1 MKLQICFILLS
12 LSLIH
17 CLKGPEDANKII
29 FVRDELKVMG
39 GKEGKDY
46 TITGQTVAIQKAGEY
61 VALGECE
68 EGNIVITADSVTLY
82 LQNLVLSSK
91 KNAPIIVTKN
101 TKDVK
106 IINLENTELN
116 DLEDKKKTTG
126 ECAVI
131 KVGSNSTVSIENQD
145 ILTLNGEC
153 KSIIR
158 GGKQAS
164 IVFKKGEG
172 EYIIN
177 AKKTAIES
185 DGLLQF
191 NGGKFTITSENGDA
205 IRSQPDDDDEESLG
219 KILIKD
225 GAFNIHSF
233 NDAITARNNIE
244 ILKGKFNITTEN
256 GYDSETYDEENES
269 AKGFKLT
276 GNETGCGILIHS
288 GDFIVNAADDAFRSN
303 RDITI
308 LSGRFTINTKD
319 DAICAKYDLVLGEK
333 DAPLDDL
340 KINIENSYEALEG
353 MTVTIYSGKIKVR
366 AFDDGINASGPE
378 KIEEPFGPGRRNRS
392 RRNSSW
398 TFPGGDWQFPGGNN
412 WTFPGG
418 DGQFPGGDWTFPG
431 GNNWTFPGG
440 DGQFPGGDWTFPGG
454 DGQFP
459 GGDWQFPGGNNW
471 TFPGGNGQFPGG
483 NGQFPGGNGGN
494 GGGFD
499 WRSMF
504 MPNDS
509 YLVSIQGGELYLYT
523 DSDGIDSNG
532 HIYLHGG
539 KIYIFSEGTGPNEPI
554 DHNGNFTLFD
564 TEVLGV
570 GTKGLEAVHRG
581 IHKGNQKYA
590 FYQAQSQT
598 VISKGQKL
606 EILNE
611 KDKLVKEGEITKD
624 VNYIFYTSKDLNEKY
639 TFNLI
644 DKKDKKTTLEM
655 TFGDPAEGEDDLDR
669 IFNEKHE
676 DKDKKDKKKDKEED
690 EDED

>member
-1 MKLQICFILLS
+1 MKLKFCFIFLS
-12 LSLIH
+12 LSLIQ
-17 CLKGPEDANKII
+17 CLKGPTDANKIL

-39 GKEGKDY
+39 GKDGEDY
-46 TITGQTVAIQKAGEY
+46 TINGQTVAIQKSGEF

-68 EGNIVITADSVTLY
+68 EGNIVITASSVTLY
-82 LQNLVLSSK
+82 LQNLILSSK
-91 KNAPIIVTKN
+91 KNAQIIVTKN
-101 TKDVK
+101 SKDVK
-106 IINLENTELN
+106 IINLENTVLN
-116 DLEDKKKTTG
+116 DLEDKKTTSG

-131 KVGSNSTVSIENQD
+131 KVGQNSTVSIENQD

-153 KSIIR
+153 KSIIK

-164 IVFKKGEG
+164 IVFEKAEG

-191 NGGKFTITSENGDA
+191 DGGKFTIESENGDA
-205 IRSQPDDDDEESLG
+205 IKSQPDDSDKESLG

-225 GAFNIHSF
+225 GTFNIHSF
-233 NDAITARNNIE
+233 NDAITAKNNIE
-244 ILKGKFNITTEN
+244 ILKGNFNITTEN
-256 GYDSETYDEENES
+256 GYDSKTYDEENES

-276 GNETGCGILIHS
+276 SNETGCGILIHS
-288 GDFIVNAADDAFRSN
+288 GDFKVNAADDAFRSN

-308 LSGRFTINTKD
+308 LGGKFNINTKD
-319 DAICAKYDLVLGEK
+319 DAICAKYDLVLGKK

-340 KINIENSYEALEG
+340 TLNIENSYEALEG

-366 AFDDGINASGPE
+366 AIDDGINASGPE
-378 KIEEPFGPGRRNRS
+378 KVEDPFDPGRRNRS
-392 RRNSSW
+392 RNNSW
-398 TFPGGDWQFPGGNN
+398 TFPGGDWQFPGG
-412 WTFPGG
+412 
-418 DGQFPGGDWTFPG
+418 GQPNPWG
-431 GNNWTFPGG
+431 GN
-440 DGQFPGGDWTFPGG
+440 
-454 DGQFP
+454 
-459 GGDWQFPGGNNW
+459 
-471 TFPGGNGQFPGG
+471 
-483 NGQFPGGNGGN
+483 
-494 GGGFD
+494 GGFD

-564 TEVLGV
+564 TEILGV
-570 GTKGLEAVHRG
+570 GTKGLEAVHKG
-581 IHKGNQKYA
+581 IHRGNQKYA
-590 FYQAQSQT
+590 FYQAQSKE

-611 KDKLVKEGEITKD
+611 KDELVKDGEITKD
-624 VNYIFYTSKDLNEKY
+624 INYIFYTSKDLNDKY
-639 TFNLI
+639 KFNLI
-644 DKKDKKTTLEM
+644 DKDDKKTTLEM
-655 TFGDPAEGEDDLDR
+655 TFGDPAEGKDDLDKL
-669 IFNEKHE
+669 FNKKSD
-676 DKDKKDKKKDKEED
+676 DKDKEVD
-690 EDED
+690 EDKN